1 MINNANLEYIL
12 LSNYLKFTNTS
23 RGLLLRMNF
32 DALERIKTNTW
43 FYKFEGENIDA
54 ETIMVKSMIQHEIIA
69 KIMIYI
75 EDLAIISESLLRG
88 VSYYALLDEKETS
101 EETSD
106 VGDML
111 EKFFKNIEHLS
122 ENDFAKIMSL
132 GDPKDYAENDD
143 EEQLLK
149 KALKFEKEE
158 FLKVFKKINDFGIE
172 HHKVFRRYKHAGF
185 PMIPGFPTPKPLP
198 DYLKTFEFVSFV
210 FVNKNPLNEPR
221 ILPFSDNV
229 IKMYGIMIAGIQSIL
244 TNVINNKISKLK
256 QRKKRPPICWHTAFK
271 FSLKEREKFET
282 MLQRHNESNPPININ
297 FHINPKTTKRS
308 KWYSNLDNLLE
319 ECEQIKKDND
329 EYDQSLE

>member
-1 MINNANLEYIL
+1 
-12 LSNYLKFTNTS
+12 
-23 RGLLLRMNF
+23 MNF

-88 VSYYALLDEKETS
+88 VNYYALLDEKETS

-106 VGDML
+106 VGDIMK
-111 EKFFKNIEHLS
+111 KFFKNIEHLS

-132 GDPKDYAENDD
+132 GDPQDYAKDN
-143 EEQLLK
+143 EEKQLLE

-158 FLKVFKKINDFGIE
+158 FLEVFKKINDFGIE

-210 FVNKNPLNEPR
+210 FVNKNPLDEPR

-244 TNVINNKISKLK
+244 SDVINNKISELK
-256 QRKKRPPICWHTAFK
+256 QCKKRPPICWHTAPK
-271 FSLKEREKFET
+271 FSSEERKKFET
-282 MLQRHNESNPPININ
+282 ILQRHNESNPPTDIN
-297 FHINPKTTKRS
+297 FRINPKTAKRS
-308 KWYSNLDNLLE
+308 EWYSNLDNLLE
-319 ECEQIKKDND
+319 ECEQIKEDND
-329 EYDQSLE
+329 KYAQSLK